1 MNVRLAMWIL
11 TVIASLAVGAGVV
24 LLANY
29 RRDRREDLG
38 FELGLSTGQRL
49 ASRALTAVTA
59 ARIAVAK
66 PAEAAVIA
74 DIALGFRRELSKTG
88 GKS

>member
-1 MNVRLAMWIL
+1 MNVQLAMWLL
-11 TVIASLAVGAGVV
+11 TVLGSGAAGVGIA
-24 LLANY
+24 LLIVY

-49 ASRALTAVTA
+49 ASRALSAVTA
-59 ARIAVAK
+59 ARIADAK

-74 DIALGFRRELSKTG
+74 DIAVRFREQLSLIG